1 MLTIKS
7 KEIKNNAYEAVVS
20 VVAFPQ
26 GYKVDVKVQYCTPYF
41 RCINNDEED
50 TNFLSREEAEKEFEV
65 EVEWSLMLSVQAL
78 KAQES
83 FMQKCMNDK
92 VDLSE
97 QKLLEEIHNCLGE
110 AIPLELGK
118 LASEYSEYDEVLVYQ
133 YFSLIVV
140 EYHLEDGSAVNI
152 RLMGETVYSKYTV
165 FEDGFFITPEEAI
178 KDYLG

>member
-7 KEIKNNAYEAVVS
+7 KEIKNNAYNCLVS
-20 VVAFPQ
+20 IVAFQ
-26 GYKVDVKVQYCTPYF
+26 EGYQVEVKVQYCTPYF
-41 RCINNDEED
+41 HILEDEESGEA
-50 TNFLSREEAEKEFEV
+50 FLSREEAEKDFEV

-97 QKLLEEIHNCLGE
+97 QKLLEEIHNCLSK

-118 LASEYSEYDEVLVYQ
+118 IVSEYSDNEVLVYQ

-140 EYHLEDGSAVNI
+140 EVHLEDGIGVEI

-165 FEDGFFITPEEAI
+165 FEDGFFVTPEEAI